1 MADIAFSFGIVHYPA
16 RGVYRRTSRDSR
28 VMFMSHGCTYCR
40 RPVPS
45 RRHFSHRPLNMQRTD
60 ARAAKLKRQRR
71 ENRAPGAATCRARL
85 LPQGARPPRAR
96 PSRRRRC
103 GGRRFNDWSLLGGSA
118 DAVPGD
124 CRGDSRSM
132 PATSPALVGRNFPNA
147 SPRRLCALPGAAVC
161 CLCCT
166 VVSCVGTRIGSSF
179 SIHNHCRA
187 HPCKLSSPLTDRPTG
202 RRPHLA
208 GWLPEPD

>member
-1 MADIAFSFGIVHYPA
+1 
-16 RGVYRRTSRDSR
+16 
-28 VMFMSHGCTYCR
+28 MFMSHGCTYCR

-45 RRHFSHRPLNMQRTD
+45 RHFSHRPQNMQRTD
-60 ARAAKLKRQRR
+60 ARAAKLERQRR
-71 ENRAPGAATCRARL
+71 ENRARGAATCRARL

-132 PATSPALVGRNFPNA
+132 PATSHALVGRNFPKA
-147 SPRRLCALPGAAVC
+147 SPRRLCALPGAAVSAAPSC
-161 CLCCT
+161 R
-166 VVSCVGTRIGSSF
+166 VSGHGSAARF
-179 SIHNHCRA
+179 RFTINHCRA
-187 HPCKLSSPLTDRPTG
+187 HPCKLSSPLTDRPAG
-202 RRPHLA
+202 RRPHLS
-208 GWLPEPD
+208 GCLTD

>member
-1 MADIAFSFGIVHYPA
+1 
-16 RGVYRRTSRDSR
+16 
-28 VMFMSHGCTYCR
+28 MFMSHGCTYCR

-45 RRHFSHRPLNMQRTD
+45 RHFSHRPQNMQRTD
-60 ARAAKLKRQRR
+60 ARAAKLERQRR

-103 GGRRFNDWSLLGGSA
+103 GGRRFNDWSLLVDPLMLSLA
-118 DAVPGD
+118 TAVV
-124 CRGDSRSM
+124 RGDSRSM

-187 HPCKLSSPLTDRPTG
+187 HPCKLSSPLTDRPAG
-202 RRPHLA
+202 RRPHLS
-208 GWLPEPD
+208 GCLTD